1 MDRSGKSKG
10 GGSHKERLF
19 LTTDLNKRRR
29 RQPFIVEDARKRVPR
44 SVSRFDLRD
53 RGLELRHLHES

>member
-10 GGSHKERLF
+10 GGSHKAWLF

-29 RQPFIVEDARKRVPR
+29 RQPFIGEDARKRGPR